1 VAALVSSGGQ
11 DFWSAQGTTPDA
23 VEEALRRLLRE
34 RHAHTQGLVPAR
46 VLNLVVVIDRELRG
60 EVANRL
66 QRMGR
71 NHPSRTIV
79 CSVGPANGGLDARA
93 ILDYQAGN
101 GAGVGVIR
109 EQVEFDLIGAALPNL
124 AGIVDPVLVSELPT
138 LLWCPHGHGEAV
150 DAMLGFIDA
159 VMLDSDEDPEPA
171 HALVRAHS
179 LAQAAHVVD
188 LAWLRT
194 TPWRERLAATF
205 DPPYRRTEL
214 PCICAVE
221 IRHRAGST
229 ASAVLLAGWLAGRLG
244 WCSGALSESGEGIS
258 TATAKHGTRRIEIT
272 LSTAEQDARGLAG
285 ITVTSA
291 DGFSVSLD
299 RGPGGLK
306 AVRTGGA
313 SGTTTS
319 WQVLGASRGEGG
331 ILGEGVRQALLRD
344 PLYAPALGVAREL
357 CPA

>member
-1 VAALVSSGGQ
+1 VSSEGQ
-11 DFWSAQGTTPDA
+11 DVWSAQGTTPDA
-23 VEEALRRLLRE
+23 VEEALRTLLRE
-34 RHAHTQGLVPAR
+34 RHARSAGLVPAR

-66 QRMGR
+66 ERMGR
-71 NHPSRTIV
+71 NLPSRTIV
-79 CSVGPANGGLDARA
+79 CSVGRANGRLDARA
-93 ILDYQAGN
+93 VLDYRAGN
-101 GAGVGVIR
+101 GDGVGVIR
-109 EQVEFDLIGAALPNL
+109 EQVEFDLISAALPNL

-138 LLWCPHGHGEAV
+138 LLWCPHGHSEAV

-159 VMLDSDEDPEPA
+159 VLLDSGEEPEPA
-171 HALVRAHS
+171 AALKRAHA

-205 DPPYRRTEL
+205 DPPYRRVEL
-214 PCICAVE
+214 PCIVSVE

-244 WCSGALSESGEGIS
+244 WRCGALFGDGTS
-258 TATAKHGTRRIEIT
+258 TATAKDGTRRIEIT
-272 LSTAEQDARGLAG
+272 LDTVDQDAPGLAG
-285 ITVTSA
+285 VTVTSE

-299 RGPGGLK
+299 RAPGGLK

-313 SGTTTS
+313 SGTRTT